1 MVVRLDIFEV
11 DEVLYDEILDDEAF
25 DVRGVCCRCL

>member
-1 MVVRLDIFEV
+1 MVVRFDIFEV
-11 DEVLYDEILDDEAF
+11 DEVLYDEIFYDEAF